1 MVKKEKSI
9 NMLHLPE
16 IRTPRWVIILLD
28 LLVFLF
34 ALGTAYLMRFEVYSN
49 TRIIEY
55 ELNHLLKALPVLIL
69 VKLVVFYLFKIH
81 SGLIRY
87 TSFEDIRRL
96 FFAVATSSIAFLVIG
111 LLRAEFIDGRYLIP
125 TSVLFMEF
133 FTSLLFLIGLRF
145 AIKVYYYE
153 TTKPINRDKSILI
166 YGAGVSGLI
175 TKRTIEKDPNLGYKV
190 EGFIDDNKQLVGNR
204 LEGVKI
210 YASSKIESLIEEFDI
225 AELIV
230 AIQRPEKEKTNTVID
245 ACLKHDVEVKSVPN
259 FKNWIDGSFSVNQ
272 IRKINIEDLLGRKPI
287 VLDEAEIKSQ
297 LNNKTILVT
306 GAAGSIG
313 SGIVHQLCGYN
324 PSKILLLDQAESAI
338 YDFHNELISLN
349 TANNVEVAVG
359 DIRNELRMRKLF
371 EVLKPDVVFHA
382 AAYKHVP
389 LMEGNPTEAVHTNV
403 LGTKILV
410 DLADEFG
417 IKKFVMISTDKAVNP
432 TNVMGASK
440 RIAEIYAQY
449 KNEIS
454 KTQYVNTRFG
464 NVLGSNGSVIPLFKK
479 QIERGGPITVT
490 HKDVTRYFMTIPEAC
505 QLVLDAG
512 AMGNGGEI
520 FVFDMGKSIKIVDL
534 AEKMIKLSGLKLNED
549 IQIKYT
555 GLRPGEKL
563 YEELL
568 ANDENTIPT
577 HHPQILKARQ
587 IAVLPEEIK
596 DIEVLVE
603 MLKTYD
609 VKAIVSQMK
618 KIVPEYISNNSE
630 FSKLDKNNETS

>member
-1 MVKKEKSI
+1 MVKKDKSLSI
-9 NMLHLPE
+9 VHLPE

-28 LLVFLF
+28 LLVFLL

-49 TRIIEY
+49 TKIIEY
-55 ELNHLLKALPVLIL
+55 ELNHLLKILPILIAI
-69 VKLVVFYLFKIH
+69 KLVVFYLFKIH
-81 SGLIRY
+81 NGLIRH

-96 FFAVATSSIAFLVIG
+96 FFAVATTSVTFLVGG
-111 LLRAEFIDGRYLIP
+111 LIRAEFFDGRYLIP

-153 TTKPINRDKSILI
+153 TTKPINRNKSILI

-190 EGFIDDNKQLVGNR
+190 VGFLDDNKQLVGNR

-210 YASSKIESLIEEFDI
+210 YATSKIERLIEEHHI
-225 AELIV
+225 VELIV
-230 AIQRPEKEKTNTVID
+230 AIQRPEKEKANSVID
-245 ACLKHDVEVKSVPN
+245 TCLKYDVEVKSVPN

-287 VLDEAEIKSQ
+287 ILDEKEIKSQ
-297 LNNKTILVT
+297 LTDKTILVT

-313 SGIVHQLCGYN
+313 SGIVHQLSGYN
-324 PSKILLLDQAESAI
+324 PAKVILLDQAESAI
-338 YDFHNELISLN
+338 YDFHNELISLDLAGN
-349 TANNVEVAVG
+349 IEVVVG

-371 EVLKPDVVFHA
+371 ENLKPEVVFHA

-403 LGTKILV
+403 LGTRILV
-410 DLADEFG
+410 DLADEF
-417 IKKFVMISTDKAVNP
+417 KVNKFVMISTDKAVNP

-440 RIAEIYAQY
+440 RIAEIYAQH

-454 KTQYVNTRFG
+454 ETQYVTTRFG

-512 AMGNGGEI
+512 AMGQGGEI
-520 FVFDMGKSIKIVDL
+520 FVFDMGKSIKIVAL
-534 AEKMIKLSGLKLNED
+534 AEKMIRLSGLKLNED
-549 IQIKYT
+549 IKIIYT

-587 IAVLPEEIK
+587 VDVSVEDISNVDVLIQLLKAYNVNEI
-596 DIEVLVE
+596 
-603 MLKTYD
+603 
-609 VKAIVSQMK
+609 VKQMK

-630 FSKLDKNNETS
+630 FSKLDKK

>member
-1 MVKKEKSI
+1 MVKKDKSLNI
-9 NMLHLPE
+9 IHLPE
-16 IRTPRWVIILLD
+16 IRTPRWVIIILD

-55 ELNHLLKALPVLIL
+55 EFNHLLKSLPFLIL
-69 VKLVVFYLFKIH
+69 IKLIVFYLYKIH
-81 SGLIRY
+81 NGLIRY

-96 FFAVATSSIAFLVIG
+96 FFAVATTSIAFFLAG
-111 LLRAEFIDGRYLIP
+111 LIRAEFFDGRYMIP

-153 TTKPINRDKSILI
+153 TTKPIKRNKSILI

-190 EGFIDDNKQLVGNR
+190 DGFIDDNKQLVGNR

-210 YASSKIESLIEEFDI
+210 YATTKIEDLIEEFGVS
-225 AELIV
+225 ELIV
-230 AIQRPEKEKTNTVID
+230 AIQRPEKENTNSVID
-245 ACLKHDVEVKSVPN
+245 ACLKYDVEVKSVPN

-287 VLDEAEIKSQ
+287 ILDEKEIKSQ
-297 LNNKTILVT
+297 LTHKTILVT

-313 SGIVHQLCGYN
+313 SGIVHQLTGYN
-324 PSKILLLDQAESAI
+324 PAKIVLLDQAESAI
-338 YDFHNELISLN
+338 YDFHNELISLDLAGN
-349 TANNVEVAVG
+349 IEIVVG
-359 DIRNELRMRKLF
+359 DIRNKLRMRKLF
-371 EVLKPDVVFHA
+371 EILKPEVVFHA

-410 DLADEFG
+410 DLADEFNVN
-417 IKKFVMISTDKAVNP
+417 KFVMISTDKAVNP
-432 TNVMGASK
+432 TNIMGASK
-440 RIAEIYAQY
+440 RIAEIYAQH

-454 KTQYVNTRFG
+454 DTQYVTTRFG

-512 AMGNGGEI
+512 AMGEGGEI

-534 AEKMIKLSGLKLNED
+534 AEKMIRLSGLKLNED
-549 IQIKYT
+549 IKIKYT

-577 HHPQILKARQ
+577 HHPQILKARHV
-587 IAVLPEEIK
+587 AVLPE
-596 DIEVLVE
+596 DISNVDILIELLQE
-603 MLKTYD
+603 YD
-609 VKAIVSQMK
+609 INAIVAQMK
-618 KIVPEYISNNSE
+618 KIVPEYVSNNSE
-630 FSKLDKNNETS
+630 FSKLDKK

>member
-1 MVKKEKSI
+1 MSKKEKSI

-16 IRTPRWVIILLD
+16 IRTPRWVIIVLD
-28 LLVFLF
+28 LLVFLL
-34 ALGTAYLMRFEVYSN
+34 ALVTAYLMRFEVYSN
-49 TRIIEY
+49 PSIIEY
-55 ELNHLLKALPVLIL
+55 EFNHLLKSLPFLIAI
-69 VKLVVFYLFKIH
+69 KLVVFYLFKIH
-81 SGLIRY
+81 NGLIRH

-96 FFAVATSSIAFLVIG
+96 FFAVATTSIVFLIAG
-111 LLRAEFIDGRYLIP
+111 LIRAEFFGGRYLIP

-153 TTKPINRDKSILI
+153 TTKPINRNKSILI

-190 EGFIDDNKQLVGNR
+190 DGFVDDNKQLVGNR

-210 YASSKIESLIEEFDI
+210 YSSSKIEELIEEFDVS
-225 AELIV
+225 ELIV
-230 AIQRPEKEKTNTVID
+230 AIQRPEKDKTNTVID
-245 ACLKHDVEVKSVPN
+245 ACLKYDVEVKSVPN

-287 VLDEAEIKSQ
+287 ILDEKEIQSQ
-297 LNNKTILVT
+297 LTNKVILVT

-313 SGIVHQLCGYN
+313 SGMVHQLTGYN
-324 PSKILLLDQAESAI
+324 PSKIILLDQAESAI
-338 YDFHNELISLN
+338 YDFHNELISQDLAGN
-349 TANNVEVAVG
+349 LEIVVG
-359 DIRNELRMRKLF
+359 DIRNELRMLKLF
-371 EVLKPDVVFHA
+371 ESLKPEVVFHA

-389 LMEGNPTEAVHTNV
+389 LMEVNPTEAVHTNV
-403 LGTKILV
+403 LGTKILI
-410 DLADEFG
+410 DLADKF
-417 IKKFVMISTDKAVNP
+417 KVNKFVMISTDKAVNP

-440 RIAEIYAQY
+440 RIAEMYAQH

-454 KTQYVNTRFG
+454 DTQYVTTRFG

-512 AMGNGGEI
+512 AMGKGGEI

-534 AEKMIKLSGLKLNED
+534 AEKMIRLSGLKLNED

-568 ANDENTIPT
+568 ANNENTIPT
-577 HHPQILKARQ
+577 HHPQILKARHTDL
-587 IAVLPEEIK
+587 IPEDISNIDVLIDLLQAY
-596 DIEVLVE
+596 DIN
-603 MLKTYD
+603 
-609 VKAIVSQMK
+609 AIVSQMK

-630 FSKLDKNNETS
+630 FSKLDKK

>member
-1 MVKKEKSI
+1 MSKKEKSI

-16 IRTPRWVIILLD
+16 IRTPRWVIIVLD
-28 LLVFLF
+28 LLVFLL
-34 ALGTAYLMRFEVYSN
+34 ALVTAYLMRFEVYSN
-49 TRIIEY
+49 PSIIEY
-55 ELNHLLKALPVLIL
+55 EFNHLLKSLPFLIAI
-69 VKLVVFYLFKIH
+69 KLVVFYLFKIH
-81 SGLIRY
+81 NGLIRH

-96 FFAVATSSIAFLVIG
+96 FFAVATTSIVFLIAG
-111 LLRAEFIDGRYLIP
+111 LIRAEFFGGRYLIP

-153 TTKPINRDKSILI
+153 TTKPINRNKSILI

-190 EGFIDDNKQLVGNR
+190 DGFVDDNKQLVGNR

-210 YASSKIESLIEEFDI
+210 YSSSKIEELIEEFDVS
-225 AELIV
+225 ELIV
-230 AIQRPEKEKTNTVID
+230 AIQRPEKDKTNTVID
-245 ACLKHDVEVKSVPN
+245 ACLKYDVEVKSVPN

-287 VLDEAEIKSQ
+287 ILDEKEIQSQ
-297 LNNKTILVT
+297 LTNKVILVT

-313 SGIVHQLCGYN
+313 SGMVHQLTGYN
-324 PSKILLLDQAESAI
+324 PSKIILLDQAESAI
-338 YDFHNELISLN
+338 YDFHNELISQDL
-349 TANNVEVAVG
+349 AGNVEIVVG
-359 DIRNELRMRKLF
+359 DIRNELRMLKLF
-371 EVLKPDVVFHA
+371 ESLKPEVVFHA

-389 LMEGNPTEAVHTNV
+389 LMEVNPTEAVHTNV
-403 LGTKILV
+403 LGTKILI
-410 DLADEFG
+410 DLADKF
-417 IKKFVMISTDKAVNP
+417 KVNKFVMISTDKAVNP

-440 RIAEIYAQY
+440 RIAEMYAQH

-454 KTQYVNTRFG
+454 DTQYVTTRFG

-512 AMGNGGEI
+512 AMGQGGEI

-534 AEKMIKLSGLKLNED
+534 AEKMIRLSGLKLNED

-568 ANDENTIPT
+568 ANNENTIPT
-577 HHPQILKARQ
+577 HHPQILKARHTDL
-587 IAVLPEEIK
+587 IPEDISNIDVLIDLLQAY
-596 DIEVLVE
+596 DIN
-603 MLKTYD
+603 
-609 VKAIVSQMK
+609 AIVSQMK

-630 FSKLDKNNETS
+630 FSKLDKK

>member
-1 MVKKEKSI
+1 MSKKEKSI

-16 IRTPRWVIILLD
+16 IRTPRWVIIVLD
-28 LLVFLF
+28 LLVFLL
-34 ALGTAYLMRFEVYSN
+34 ALVTAYLMRFEVYSN
-49 TRIIEY
+49 PSIIEY
-55 ELNHLLKALPVLIL
+55 EFNHLLKSLPFLIAI
-69 VKLVVFYLFKIH
+69 KLVVFYLFKIH
-81 SGLIRY
+81 NGLIRH

-96 FFAVATSSIAFLVIG
+96 FFAVATTSIVFLIAG
-111 LLRAEFIDGRYLIP
+111 LIRAEFFGGRYLIP

-153 TTKPINRDKSILI
+153 TTKPINRNKSILI

-190 EGFIDDNKQLVGNR
+190 DGFVDDNKQLVGNR

-210 YASSKIESLIEEFDI
+210 YSSSKIEELIDEFDVS
-225 AELIV
+225 ELIV
-230 AIQRPEKEKTNTVID
+230 AIQRPEKDNTNTVID
-245 ACLKHDVEVKSVPN
+245 ACLKYDVEVKSVPN

-287 VLDEAEIKSQ
+287 ILDEKEIQSQ
-297 LNNKTILVT
+297 LTNKVILVT

-313 SGIVHQLCGYN
+313 SGMVHQLTGYN
-324 PSKILLLDQAESAI
+324 PSKIILLDQAESAI
-338 YDFHNELISLN
+338 YDFHNELISQDL
-349 TANNVEVAVG
+349 AGNVEIVVG
-359 DIRNELRMRKLF
+359 DIRNELRMLKLF
-371 EVLKPDVVFHA
+371 ETLKPEVVFHA

-389 LMEGNPTEAVHTNV
+389 LMEVNPTEAVHTNV
-403 LGTKILV
+403 LGTKILI
-410 DLADEFG
+410 DLADKF
-417 IKKFVMISTDKAVNP
+417 KVNKFVMISTDKAVNP

-440 RIAEIYAQY
+440 RIAEMYAQH

-454 KTQYVNTRFG
+454 DTQYVTTRFG

-512 AMGNGGEI
+512 AMGQGGEI

-534 AEKMIKLSGLKLNED
+534 AEKMIRLSGLKLNED

-568 ANDENTIPT
+568 ANNENTIPT
-577 HHPQILKARQ
+577 HHPQILKARHTDL
-587 IAVLPEEIK
+587 IPEDISNIDVLIDLLQAY
-596 DIEVLVE
+596 DIN
-603 MLKTYD
+603 
-609 VKAIVSQMK
+609 AIVSQMK

-630 FSKLDKNNETS
+630 FSKLDKK